1 MTKEGRVLI
10 TSMLINFMVSFL
22 KIITGFICQSKSMVA
37 DGFHSLSDF
46 ITDIVALFG
55 SKFSQKRANKKHP
68 DGYGRFEYITD
79 IFIATTIILLG
90 VYSIYNAF
98 VKEPTTTN
106 VMWIIVVIFTI
117 ILKAINSNYLLKK
130 GTEYKSPILITS
142 SKESYDDAISSLGV
156 IIIIVISQFQ
166 EQISLLKY
174 TDTIGSIIIG
184 LSIIHTGYGIMKENI
199 AFLLGETED
208 NKEIEK
214 EIKNILQLYQEID
227 YKDMDL
233 ERHGSYYVLELEVY
247 VLKNI
252 KVYKLLTIESEIKR
266 KIKKLNY
273 KIKFIDIN
281 LYHHSEE
288 KNIKE

>member
-79 IFIATTIILLG
+79 IFIATTILLLG

-117 ILKAINSNYLLKK
+117 ILKVINSNYLLKK

-166 EQISLLKY
+166 EQIPLLKY

-184 LSIIHTGYGIMKENI
+184 LSILHTGYGIMKENI

-273 KIKFIDIN
+273 KIKFVDIN

-288 KNIKE
+288 KTIKE

>member
-106 VMWIIVVIFTI
+106 VMWIIIVIFTI
-117 ILKAINSNYLLKK
+117 ILKVINSNYLLKK

-199 AFLLGETED
+199 AFLL
-208 NKEIEK
+208 EI
-214 EIKNILQLYQEID
+214 
-227 YKDMDL
+227 
-233 ERHGSYYVLELEVY
+233 
-247 VLKNI
+247 
-252 KVYKLLTIESEIKR
+252 
-266 KIKKLNY
+266 
-273 KIKFIDIN
+273 
-281 LYHHSEE
+281 
-288 KNIKE
+288 